1 MEDRRA
7 LVEQS
12 RWGVAACLGTL
23 WHNVVERAQRARPL
37 LQRER
42 LVVTPAPRSR
52 SDRRHARAWPSRKP
66 TDRTN
71 AKMND
76 SISLM
81 FYGASGPSDRV
92 KQIFEARRVG
102 GAIEVIITQ
111 FRPSE
116 VCSLVPGNAESPDF
130 LDRIYDACK
139 NDLRMLRGWPAE
151 TEFEAKRPFG
161 PMMHGVEGRVVFQGG
176 SGRARAET
184 MFNAPLNQEGKIS
197 AVLPIFPHIRLE
209 IAMSTIEDL

>member
-1 MEDRRA
+1 
-7 LVEQS
+7 
-12 RWGVAACLGTL
+12 
-23 WHNVVERAQRARPL
+23 
-37 LQRER
+37 
-42 LVVTPAPRSR
+42 
-52 SDRRHARAWPSRKP
+52 
-66 TDRTN
+66 
-71 AKMND
+71 MND

-184 MFNAPLNQEGKIS
+184 MFNASLNQEGKIS